1 MTKIHRGFTS
11 KWKITVR
18 TICNSSVKSD
28 SETGTAGKDERCAD
42 SNAPVEAGPHGL
54 MDDG

>member
-1 MTKIHRGFTS
+1 MENYGAYNLQFVGEI
-11 KWKITVR
+11 IP
-18 TICNSSVKSD
+18 D